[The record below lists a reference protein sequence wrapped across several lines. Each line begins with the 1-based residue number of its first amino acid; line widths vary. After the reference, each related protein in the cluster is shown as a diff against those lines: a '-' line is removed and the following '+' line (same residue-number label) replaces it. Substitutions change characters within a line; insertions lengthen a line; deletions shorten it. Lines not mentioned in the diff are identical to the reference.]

1 MQKSR
6 TGSTYGTQSRPVF
19 LKPSDDDSFDNRNGP
34 LILEDR
40 ITEERS
46 NIIVNNPFLA
56 LSIQQQRARLP
67 IFKYRN
73 HIIYLL
79 EKYRILIIVGET
91 GCGKSTQ
98 VPQYLMEAGWASD
111 GRKIGITQPRR
122 IAAVTLANRV
132 AEEKSC
138 KLGADVGYVVRFDD
152 MTDSATKIKA
162 SLLFMLDNSCHILA
176 LHIDTCFTVLQK
188 RHLDCYKQ
196 FMTDGILLREF
207 MFDPLLT
214 QYSILMIDEAHERS
228 INTDVTLGL
237 LRKVI
242 MVRQD
247 LRIIVSS
254 ATLDAILFRDFFEL
268 NDTNDKNNDIASIIS
283 VEGYIHPVTVYHTK
297 SNPVP
302 NYIQKTV
309 ETVLDIHKN
318 EQPGDILA
326 FLTGQD
332 EVEIVSKQ
340 LIEAAKDLRKRNID
354 KLWIVPMYGSLPGSE
369 QLKAFDSTPHGTRK
383 VVVATNIA
391 ETSLT
396 IPGIAYVIDCGF
408 VKLRV
413 MNPENYFESLMKLPI
428 SQASAQQRTG
438 RAGRIRPGKC
448 YRLYPQEEYD
458 KLMTNTIPEM
468 QRLSLAPVILLL
480 KALGIHNVLRFN
492 YLSRPPSSSMIEGL
506 QLLYYL
512 GALSK
517 DGLLTNPLGV
527 QMTEFPLPP
536 QHSKTLLCS
545 GELGCSEEIATI
557 IAMLQIQDVFLMP
570 SRGRH
575 QAELM
580 KRNFSVEEGDHF
592 TILNVFTNFVQNG
605 KSKQWCMKHFLN
617 YRGLRRA
624 EAIRNQL
631 LSLLKRYNIPI
642 KSCKENGELNS
653 ILHCLVKG
661 FFSQAAYYHY
671 SGDYVTVRNG
681 YHFKV
686 YKGSAIMYKRNFQNE
701 VLQDSIRDISVIEP
715 EWLYQ
720 LVPEYYEFGTDGE
733 IARRRLETKMF
744 RN

>member
-1 MQKSR
+1 MNDGVIMRKWSKEN
-6 TGSTYGTQSRPVF
+6 STSGFRRGRPVF
-19 LKPSDDDSFDNRNGP
+19 LKPSDGDVFDNHNGP

-40 ITEERS
+40 LTEERT
-46 NIIVNNPFLA
+46 NVVVNNPFLA

-79 EKYRILIIVGET
+79 EKYRILIIIGET
-91 GCGKSTQ
+91 GCGKTTQ

-111 GRKIGITQPRR
+111 GRKIGVTQPRR

-138 KLGADVGYVVRFDD
+138 KLGEDVGYVVRFDD
-152 MTDSATKIKA
+152 MTDSKTKIK
-162 SLLFMLDNSCHILA
+162 
-176 LHIDTCFTVLQK
+176 
-188 RHLDCYKQ
+188 

-207 MFDPLLT
+207 MSDPLLT
-214 QYSILMIDEAHERS
+214 QYSILMVDEAHERS
-228 INTDVTLGL
+228 INTDIILGL

-254 ATLDAILFRDFFEL
+254 ATLDATLFRDFFEL
-268 NDTNDKNNDIASIIS
+268 NDTSDKSKDITSIIS
-283 VEGYIHPVTVYHTK
+283 VEGHIHPVTVYYTK
-297 SNPVP
+297 NPVP
-302 NYIQKTV
+302 DYIQKTV

-318 EQPGDILA
+318 EQPGDILV

-332 EVEIVSKQ
+332 EVESVNKQ
-340 LIEAAKDLRKRNID
+340 LLEAVRDLRKKEVD
-354 KLWIVPMYGSLPGSE
+354 KLWIVPMYGSLPGFQ
-369 QLKAFDSTPHGTRK
+369 QLKAFDSTPYGTRK
-383 VVVATNIA
+383 VVIATNIA

-396 IPGIAYVIDCGF
+396 IPGITYVIDCGF

-413 MNPENYFESLMKLPI
+413 MNPENYFESLMKLPV

-458 KLMTNTIPEM
+458 KLLPNTIPEM
-468 QRLSLAPVILLL
+468 QRLSLASVILLL

-492 YLSRPPSSSMIEGL
+492 YLSRPPSFAMIEGL

-517 DGLLTNPLGV
+517 DGLLTNPLGI
-527 QMTEFPLPP
+527 QMIDFPLPP

-557 IAMLQIQDVFLMP
+557 IAMLQIQDVFIIP
-570 SRGRH
+570 SRNRH
-575 QAELM
+575 EAELM

-592 TILNVFTNFVQNG
+592 TLLNVFTNFMLNG
-605 KSKQWCMKHFLN
+605 KSKQWCINHFLN
-617 YRGLRRA
+617 YRGLCRA

-631 LSLLKRYNIPI
+631 LGLLRHHNIPI

-653 ILHCLVKG
+653 VLHCLVKG

-671 SGDYVTVRNG
+671 SGDYVTIRNEH
-681 YHFKV
+681 HFKI
-686 YKGSAIMYKRNFQNE
+686 YKGSAIMYKREFPKWVIFTE

-720 LVPEYYEFGTDGE
+720 LVPEYYEFGTDAE
-733 IARRRLETKMF
+733 IARRKVEAKSVS
-744 RN
+744 

>member
-1 MQKSR
+1 MQKYSR
-6 TGSTYGTQSRPVF
+6 TSSTYGTQKNRPVF
-19 LKPSDDDSFDNRNGP
+19 LKPSDDDTSDNRNGP

-40 ITEERS
+40 ITEEKS
-46 NIIVNNPFLA
+46 NVVIHNPFLS
-56 LSIQQQRARLP
+56 LSIQQQRSRLP

-79 EKYRILIIVGET
+79 EKYRVLIIVGET

-111 GRKIGITQPRR
+111 GRKIGVTQPRR

-138 KLGADVGYVVRFDD
+138 RLGTDVGYVVRFDD
-152 MTDSATKIKA
+152 MTDSATKIK
-162 SLLFMLDNSCHILA
+162 
-176 LHIDTCFTVLQK
+176 
-188 RHLDCYKQ
+188 Y
-196 FMTDGILLREF
+196 MTDGILLREF
-207 MFDPLLT
+207 MSDPLLT

-237 LRKVI
+237 LRKII
-242 MVRQD
+242 MIRKD

-268 NDTNDKNNDIASIIS
+268 NDTDDKNKNITSIIS
-283 VEGYIHPVTVYHTK
+283 VEGHIHPVTVYFTR
-297 SNPVP
+297 NPVP
-302 NYIQKTV
+302 DYIQKTV

-318 EQPGDILA
+318 EQPGDVLV

-332 EVEIVSKQ
+332 E
-340 LIEAAKDLRKRNID
+340 
-354 KLWIVPMYGSLPGSE
+354 
-369 QLKAFDSTPHGTRK
+369 LKAFDSTPHGTRK

-413 MNPENYFESLMKLPI
+413 MNPENHFESLMKLPI

-448 YRLYPQEEYD
+448 YRLYPQKEYD
-458 KLMTNTIPEM
+458 KLLVNTIPEM
-468 QRLSLAPVILLL
+468 QRLNLTAVILLL

-492 YLSRPPSSSMIEGL
+492 YLSRPPSSAMVEGL
-506 QLLYYL
+506 QSLYYL

-517 DGLLTNPLGV
+517 DGLLTNPLGI

-557 IAMLQIQDVFLMP
+557 IAMLQIQDVFMKP
-570 SRGRH
+570 SRCRH

-592 TILNVFTNFVQNG
+592 TLLNVFANFIQNS
-605 KSKQWCMKHFLN
+605 KSKQWCVKHFLN
-617 YRGLRRA
+617 YRGLCRA

-631 LSLLKRYNIPI
+631 LNLLKRHNIPI
-642 KSCKENGELNS
+642 KSCKENGELKS
-653 ILHCLVKG
+653 ILRCLVKG

-671 SGDYVTVRNG
+671 SGDYVTVRNE

-686 YKGSAIMYKRNFQNE
+686 YKGSAIMYKKEFPKWVIFTE

-733 IARRRLETKMF
+733 IARRRMETKSF
-744 RN
+744 S

>member
-1 MQKSR
+1 MS
-6 TGSTYGTQSRPVF
+6 STYGTQRSRHAF
-19 LKPSDDDSFDNRNGP
+19 LKPADGDTFDNRNGP

-40 ITEERS
+40 VTEERT
-46 NIIVNNPFLA
+46 NVIVSNPFLA

-67 IFKYRN
+67 IFKHRN

-98 VPQYLMEAGWASD
+98 VPQYLMEVGWASD
-111 GRKIGITQPRR
+111 GRKIGVTQPRR

-138 KLGADVGYVVRFDD
+138 KLGTDVGYVVRFDD
-152 MTDSATKIKA
+152 MTDSETKIK
-162 SLLFMLDNSCHILA
+162 
-176 LHIDTCFTVLQK
+176 
-188 RHLDCYKQ
+188 Y
-196 FMTDGILLREF
+196 MTDGILLREF
-207 MFDPLLT
+207 MSDPLLT

-268 NDTNDKNNDIASIIS
+268 NDTNDRTKDITSIIS
-283 VEGYIHPVTVYHTK
+283 VEGHIHPVTVYHTR
-297 SNPVP
+297 NPVP
-302 NYIQKTV
+302 DYIQKTV

-318 EQPGDILA
+318 EQPGDILV

-332 EVEIVSKQ
+332 EVESVSKQ
-340 LIEAAKDLRKRNID
+340 LIEAVKDLRNKKAD
-354 KLWIVPMYGSLPGSE
+354 KMWIVPMYGSLPAFE
-369 QLKAFDSTPHGTRK
+369 QLKAFDSTPYGTRK
-383 VVVATNIA
+383 VVIATNIA

-396 IPGIAYVIDCGF
+396 IPGITYVIDCGF

-458 KLMTNTIPEM
+458 KLLVNTIPEM
-468 QRLSLAPVILLL
+468 QRLNLAAVILLL

-492 YLSRPPSSSMIEGL
+492 YLSRPSSFAMAEGL
-506 QLLYYL
+506 QSLYYL

-517 DGLLTNPLGV
+517 DGLLTNPLGI
-527 QMTEFPLPP
+527 QMIEFPLPP

-557 IAMLQIQDVFLMP
+557 IAMLQIQDVFVIP
-570 SRGRH
+570 SRSRH
-575 QAELM
+575 RAELM
-580 KRNFSVEEGDHF
+580 KRNFSVEEGDHL
-592 TILNVFTNFVQNG
+592 TLLNVFTNFIQNG
-605 KSKQWCMKHFLN
+605 KSKQWCINHFLN

-624 EAIRNQL
+624 EAIRDQL
-631 LSLLKRYNIPI
+631 LGLLRRHNVPI
-642 KSCKENGELNS
+642 RSCKENGEVNS
-653 ILHCLVKG
+653 ILRCLVKG

-671 SGDYVTVRNG
+671 SGDYVTVRNE

-686 YKGSAIMYKRNFQNE
+686 YKGSAIMYKKEFPKWIIFTE
-701 VLQDSIRDISVIEP
+701 VLQDSIRDISVIES
-715 EWLYQ
+715 EWLHQ
-720 LVPEYYEFGTDGE
+720 LVPEYYEFGTDAE
-733 IARRRLETKMF
+733 IARRRMETK
-744 RN
+744 NVS